1 MKNYFLIL
9 TRTGTYQLELQLLSL
24 SAFSATYYSSEN
36 FIPYFAVAAVTQ
48 SSPLSWYADAG
59 VAAHRSLAAGA
70 AFSVRWRGLV
80 RPPTAGQWT
89 IGCEVRGGS
98 DDGVRLLWEGA
109 VVADGFSG
117 NVNGSNVSGVVGVGV
132 ANGYYEVGIEY
143 YSLSGASGI
152 DFVFYSSENPNE
164 QFPCSRTFYSPSIT
178 NSSPIVVLSSSVCS
192 SRTLVSGPGLS
203 LATAGMISTFRIL
216 LEDQYSNPKMNDV
229 SFLVSLYNGVSGCLL
244 KNYSVIQVSS
254 YFSIDYIVTRAGTFS
269 IAIGLL
275 QQGASVEL
283 MQMLYLLKALIA

>member
-1 MKNYFLIL
+1 LIL
-9 TRTGTYQLELQLLSL
+9 SAAIEQAGTIQVFLSL
-24 SAFSATYYSSEN
+24 LHFATIFATYYASLDLAPSS
-36 FIPYFAVAAVTQ
+36 AVAAVTQ
-48 SSPLSWYADAG
+48 SPPLSWYADAG

-143 YSLSGASGI
+143 YSLSGASGLNI
-152 DFVFYSSENPNE
+152 SFKMLNFSH
-164 QFPCSRTFYSPSIT
+164 T
-178 NSSPIVVLSSSVCS
+178 
-192 SRTLVSGPGLS
+192 TL
-203 LATAGMISTFRIL
+203 RIL
-216 LEDQYSNPKMNDV
+216 LDEQFV
-229 SFLVSLYNGVSGCLL
+229 LGESLMETNILGC
-244 KNYSVIQVSS
+244 
-254 YFSIDYIVTRAGTFS
+254 FEC
-269 IAIGLL
+269 GLQL
-275 QQGASVEL
+275 S
-283 MQMLYLLKALIA
+283 LI